1 MVAEDGKI
9 KSIKL
14 FEQLKG
20 QYLIYF
26 SVNLLQKIFYDEEFA
41 SEFLRRILP
50 MFIEEQQKQIED
62 LQENIT
68 QAQQC
73 LDNLNKMK
81 RVRKQNS
88 DKES

>member
-26 SVNLLQKIFYDEEFA
+26 SVNLLQKIFYDEEFYQCWNA
-41 SEFLRRILP
+41 QGISSIMWEALLRNPCWNIL
-50 MFIEEQQKQIED
+50 
-62 LQENIT
+62 
-68 QAQQC
+68 
-73 LDNLNKMK
+73 
-81 RVRKQNS
+81 
-88 DKES
+88 

>member
-1 MVAEDGKI
+1 
-9 KSIKL
+9 
-14 FEQLKG
+14 
-20 QYLIYF
+20 
-26 SVNLLQKIFYDEEFA
+26 
-41 SEFLRRILP
+41 

-73 LDNLNKMK
+73 LDNLNNMK